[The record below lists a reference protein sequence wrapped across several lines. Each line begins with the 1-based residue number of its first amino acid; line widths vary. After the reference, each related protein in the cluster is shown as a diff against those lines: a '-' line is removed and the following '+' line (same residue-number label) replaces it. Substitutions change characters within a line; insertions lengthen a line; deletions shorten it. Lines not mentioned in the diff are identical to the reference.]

1 MIRGYDAWKTRSPD
15 DERWEEFEPPD
26 DDEPEPMDDE
36 PMTAIAKM
44 PDKPVAEYKP
54 ASLMEVI
61 IERIRAG
68 ASLEETREFYAF
80 ARQIQADEAR
90 IAFAA
95 DFAAMQAELP
105 EIPKAGRI
113 DIGKGKP
120 QQYALWEDVNERI
133 KPVLTKYGF
142 GLTFRRAET
151 PDKVTVTAILL
162 HKAGHSDETSVPLPI
177 DASGSKN
184 AVQAYGSALSYGK
197 RYSAGLL
204 LNFTSRGED
213 DDGRTAG
220 NGNGHLNETQLDE
233 LKASTENCDSAW
245 LERFFRFASL
255 NLRREIKGFADIPAS
270 KFDWAKDAI
279 KRHRR

>member
-1 MIRGYDAWKTRSPD
+1 
-15 DERWEEFEPPD
+15 
-26 DDEPEPMDDE
+26 
-36 PMTAIAKM
+36 MTAIAKM
-44 PDKPVAEYKP
+44 PDKPIAEHKP
-54 ASLMEVI
+54 ASLMDVI

-80 ARQIQADEAR
+80 AREIQADEAR
-90 IAFAA
+90 VAFAA

-142 GLTFRRAET
+142 GLTFRRADT
-151 PDKVTVTAILL
+151 ADKVTVTAILM

-213 DDGRTAG
+213 DDGRAATNGNG
-220 NGNGHLNETQLDE
+220 NGNGHLTEEQLAE
-233 LKASTENCDSAW
+233 LQTAIVDA
-245 LERFFRFASL
+245 
-255 NLRREIKGFADIPAS
+255 GADIGRFCKVYGIAGVADLPAR
-270 KFDWAKDAI
+270 KLAEAKAKLAAF
-279 KRHRR
+279 KRQQEAGK